1 MKYHLFIKLFLIQA
15 IISSPVDANSI
26 KLGLGSCLDQDFP
39 QPIWNSIEKENL
51 NYFIFLGDNVYGDS
65 PDGSLDRLKSAYQN
79 QKSLLPAFLDD
90 INILSIWDDHDYG
103 LNDGGRDYIFKKE
116 SQKMFLNFWEI
127 PKDDIR
133 SKQEGIYF
141 SEDKTF
147 FDKKFKFI
155 FLDTRYFRSELLGL
169 KGKYAKNESPNST
182 MLGINQWEW
191 LEKELDEYFDFL
203 IIFSSI
209 QIIPQDHGFEKW
221 SNFPNE
227 RIKFF
232 SMIDKYINK
241 TLLVSGDRHRG
252 GIYKKNGFFE
262 ITASSLNKPG
272 SLFFE
277 TDKYLLGK
285 TYRQE
290 NYGVIEISK
299 NNIDVILKD
308 KAGKILNSIVL
319 EY

>member
-15 IISSPVDANSI
+15 IISSPIEADLIN
-26 KLGLGSCLDQDFP
+26 LGLGSCLDQDFP

-127 PKDDIR
+127 PEDDIR

-191 LEKELDEYFDFL
+191 LEKELDGYFDFL

>member
-15 IISSPVDANSI
+15 IISSPVEANSI

-65 PDGSLDRLKSAYQN
+65 PDGKLDKLKYAYKKQE
-79 QKSLLPAFLDD
+79 SLLPNFLND
-90 INILSIWDDHDYG
+90 INVLSIWDDHDYG
-103 LNDGGRDYIFKKE
+103 LNDGGRSYSFKKE
-116 SQKMFLNFWEI
+116 SQKMFLDFWEI
-127 PKDDIR
+127 PSDDMR
-133 SKQEGIYF
+133 SSREGIYF
-141 SEDKTF
+141 SQSKNF
-147 FDKKFKFI
+147 FNKKFKLI
-155 FLDTRYFRSELLGL
+155 FLDTRYFRSPLLGP
-169 KGKYAKNESPNST
+169 KGKYLKNKST
-182 MLGINQWEW
+182 DSTILGINQWDW

-209 QIIPQDHGFEKW
+209 QIIPEDHGFEKW
-221 SNFPNE
+221 GNFPND
-227 RIKFF
+227 RNKFF
-232 SMIDKYINK
+232 SLLEKNVNK
-241 TLLVSGDRHRG
+241 TLLVSGDRHLG
-252 GIYKKNGFFE
+252 GIYKKDGFIE

-290 NYGVIEISK
+290 NYGIIEIFESSIELKLK
-299 NNIDVILKD
+299 NKL
-308 KAGKILNSIVL
+308 GKTLNSLNIK
-319 EY
+319 Y

>member
-15 IISSPVDANSI
+15 IISSPIEADLI

-127 PKDDIR
+127 PEDDIR

-191 LEKELDEYFDFL
+191 LEKELDGYFDFL

-252 GIYKKNGFFE
+252 GIYKKNGFLE

-308 KAGKILNSIVL
+308 KAGKILNSTVL
-319 EY
+319 DY

>member
-1 MKYHLFIKLFLIQA
+1 MKYHLFIKLFLIHA
-15 IISSPVDANSI
+15 IISSPIEADLI

-191 LEKELDEYFDFL
+191 LEKELDGYFDFL

>member
-1 MKYHLFIKLFLIQA
+1 LKYHLFIKLFLIQA

-65 PDGSLDRLKSAYQN
+65 PDGKLDKLKYAYKKQE
-79 QKSLLPAFLDD
+79 SLLPNFLND
-90 INILSIWDDHDYG
+90 INVLSIWDDHDYG
-103 LNDGGRDYIFKKE
+103 LNDGGGSYSLKKE
-116 SQKMFLNFWEI
+116 SQKMFLDFWEI
-127 PKDDIR
+127 PSDDMR
-133 SKQEGIYF
+133 SSREGIYF
-141 SEDKTF
+141 SQNKTF
-147 FDKKFKFI
+147 FNKKFKLI
-155 FLDTRYFRSELLGL
+155 FLDTRYFRSPLVGP
-169 KGKYAKNESPNST
+169 KGKYLKNKST
-182 MLGINQWEW
+182 DSTILGINQWDW

-209 QIIPQDHGFEKW
+209 QIIPEDHGFEKW
-221 SNFPNE
+221 GNFPND
-227 RIKFF
+227 RNKFF
-232 SMIDKYINK
+232 SLLEKNVNK
-241 TLLVSGDRHRG
+241 TVLVSGDRHLG
-252 GIYKKNGFFE
+252 GIYKKDGFIE

-290 NYGVIEISK
+290 NYGIIEIFESSIELKLK
-299 NNIDVILKD
+299 NKL
-308 KAGKILNSIVL
+308 GKTLNSLSIK
-319 EY
+319 Y

>member
-15 IISSPVDANSI
+15 IISSPIEADLI

-116 SQKMFLNFWEI
+116 SQKMFLDFWEI
-127 PKDDIR
+127 PEDDNR

-191 LEKELDEYFDFL
+191 LEKELDGYFDFL

>member
-15 IISSPVDANSI
+15 IISSPIEADLI

-127 PKDDIR
+127 PEDDIR

>member
-1 MKYHLFIKLFLIQA
+1 LKYHLFIKLFLIQA
-15 IISSPVDANSI
+15 IISSPIEADLI

-127 PKDDIR
+127 PEDDIR

-191 LEKELDEYFDFL
+191 LEKELDGYFDFL

>member
-15 IISSPVDANSI
+15 IISSPIEADLI

-127 PKDDIR
+127 PEDDIR

-155 FLDTRYFRSELLGL
+155 FLDTRYFRSELLGP
-169 KGKYAKNESPNST
+169 KGKYAKNESLNST

-191 LEKELDEYFDFL
+191 LEKELDGYFDFL

>member
-15 IISSPVDANSI
+15 IISSPIEADLI

-127 PKDDIR
+127 PEDDIR

-252 GIYKKNGFFE
+252 GIYKKNGFLE

>member
-1 MKYHLFIKLFLIQA
+1 MKYHLFIKLFLIHA
-15 IISSPVDANSI
+15 IISSPIEADLI

-127 PKDDIR
+127 PEDDIR

>member
-1 MKYHLFIKLFLIQA
+1 LKYHLFIKLFLIQA
-15 IISSPVDANSI
+15 IISSPIEADLI

-127 PKDDIR
+127 PEDDIR

>member
-127 PKDDIR
+127 PEDDIR

>member
-15 IISSPVDANSI
+15 IISSPVEANSI

-65 PDGSLDRLKSAYQN
+65 PDGKLDKLKYAYKKQE
-79 QKSLLPAFLDD
+79 SLLPNFLND
-90 INILSIWDDHDYG
+90 INVLSIWDDHDYG
-103 LNDGGRDYIFKKE
+103 LNDGGGSYSLKKE
-116 SQKMFLNFWEI
+116 SQKMFLDFWEI
-127 PKDDIR
+127 PSDDMR
-133 SKQEGIYF
+133 SSREGIYF
-141 SEDKTF
+141 SQNKTF
-147 FDKKFKFI
+147 FNKKFKLI
-155 FLDTRYFRSELLGL
+155 FLDTRYFRSPLVGP
-169 KGKYAKNESPNST
+169 KGKYLKNIST
-182 MLGINQWEW
+182 DSTILGINQWDW

-209 QIIPQDHGFEKW
+209 QIIPEDHGFEKW
-221 SNFPNE
+221 GNFPND
-227 RIKFF
+227 RNKFF
-232 SMIDKYINK
+232 SLLEKNVNK
-241 TLLVSGDRHRG
+241 TVLVSGDRHLG
-252 GIYKKNGFFE
+252 GIYKKDGFIE

-290 NYGVIEISK
+290 NYGIIEIFESSIELKLK
-299 NNIDVILKD
+299 NKL
-308 KAGKILNSIVL
+308 GKTLNSLSIK
-319 EY
+319 Y

>member
-15 IISSPVDANSI
+15 IILSPVEANSI

-65 PDGSLDRLKSAYQN
+65 PDGKLDKLKYAYKKQE
-79 QKSLLPAFLDD
+79 SLLPNFLND
-90 INILSIWDDHDYG
+90 INVLSIWDDHDYG
-103 LNDGGRDYIFKKE
+103 LNDGGGSYSLKKE
-116 SQKMFLNFWEI
+116 SQKMFLDFWEI
-127 PKDDIR
+127 PNNDMR
-133 SKQEGIYF
+133 SSREGIYF
-141 SEDKTF
+141 SQNKTF
-147 FDKKFKFI
+147 FNKKFKLI
-155 FLDTRYFRSELLGL
+155 FLDTRYFRSPLVGP
-169 KGKYAKNESPNST
+169 KGKYLKNIST
-182 MLGINQWEW
+182 DSTILGINQWDW

-209 QIIPQDHGFEKW
+209 QIIPEDHGFEKW
-221 SNFPNE
+221 GNFPND
-227 RIKFF
+227 RNKFF
-232 SMIDKYINK
+232 SLLEKNVNK
-241 TLLVSGDRHRG
+241 TLFVSGDRHLG
-252 GIYKKNGFFE
+252 GIYKKDGFIE

-290 NYGVIEISK
+290 NYGVIEIFDS
-299 NNIDVILKD
+299 NIDLKL
-308 KAGKILNSIVL
+308 KNKLGRTLNSLSIN
-319 EY
+319 Y

>member
-1 MKYHLFIKLFLIQA
+1 MKYHLFIKLFLIHA
-15 IISSPVDANSI
+15 IISSPIEADLI

-127 PKDDIR
+127 PEDDIR

-191 LEKELDEYFDFL
+191 LEKELDGYFDFL

>member
-1 MKYHLFIKLFLIQA
+1 MKYHLFIKLFLIHA
-15 IISSPVDANSI
+15 IISSPIEADLI

-127 PKDDIR
+127 PEDDIR

-155 FLDTRYFRSELLGL
+155 FLDTRYFRSELLGP
-169 KGKYAKNESPNST
+169 KGKYAKNESLNST

-191 LEKELDEYFDFL
+191 LEKELDGYFDFL

>member
-15 IISSPVDANSI
+15 IISSPIEADLI

-127 PKDDIR
+127 PEDDTR

-191 LEKELDEYFDFL
+191 LEKELDGYFDFL

-252 GIYKKNGFFE
+252 GIYKKNGFLE

>member
-15 IISSPVDANSI
+15 IISSPIEADLI

-127 PKDDIR
+127 PEDDIR

-191 LEKELDEYFDFL
+191 LEKELDGYFDFL

-252 GIYKKNGFFE
+252 GIYKKNGFLE

>member
-65 PDGSLDRLKSAYQN
+65 PDGKLDKLKYAYKKQE
-79 QKSLLPAFLDD
+79 SLLPNFLND
-90 INILSIWDDHDYG
+90 INVLSIWDDHDYG
-103 LNDGGRDYIFKKE
+103 LNDGGGSYSLKKE
-116 SQKMFLNFWEI
+116 SQKMFLDFWEI
-127 PKDDIR
+127 PSDDMR
-133 SKQEGIYF
+133 SSREGIYF
-141 SEDKTF
+141 SQNKTF
-147 FDKKFKFI
+147 FNKKFKLI
-155 FLDTRYFRSELLGL
+155 FLDTRYFRSPLVGP
-169 KGKYAKNESPNST
+169 KGKYLKNKST
-182 MLGINQWEW
+182 DSTILGINQWDW

-209 QIIPQDHGFEKW
+209 QIIPEDHGFEKW
-221 SNFPNE
+221 GNFPND
-227 RIKFF
+227 RNKFF
-232 SMIDKYINK
+232 SLLEKNVNK
-241 TLLVSGDRHRG
+241 TVLVSGDRHLG
-252 GIYKKNGFFE
+252 GIYKKDGFIE

-290 NYGVIEISK
+290 NYGIIEIFESSIELKLK
-299 NNIDVILKD
+299 NKL
-308 KAGKILNSIVL
+308 GKTLNSLSIK
-319 EY
+319 Y

>member
-1 MKYHLFIKLFLIQA
+1 MKYHLFLKLFLIQA
-15 IISSPVDANSI
+15 IISSPIEADLI

-90 INILSIWDDHDYG
+90 INILSIWDDDDYG

-127 PKDDIR
+127 PEDDIR

-191 LEKELDEYFDFL
+191 LEKELDGYFDFL

>member
-15 IISSPVDANSI
+15 IISSPIEADLI

-127 PKDDIR
+127 PEDDIR

-191 LEKELDEYFDFL
+191 LEKELDGHFDFL

-209 QIIPQDHGFEKW
+209 QIIAQDHGFEKW

-252 GIYKKNGFFE
+252 GIYKKNGFLE

>member
-1 MKYHLFIKLFLIQA
+1 LKYHLFIKLFLIQA
-15 IISSPVDANSI
+15 IISSPIEADLI

-127 PKDDIR
+127 PEDDIR

-155 FLDTRYFRSELLGL
+155 FLDTRYFRSELLGP
-169 KGKYAKNESPNST
+169 KGKYAKNESLNST

-191 LEKELDEYFDFL
+191 LEKELDGYFDFL

>member
-1 MKYHLFIKLFLIQA
+1 
-15 IISSPVDANSI
+15 
-26 KLGLGSCLDQDFP
+26 
-39 QPIWNSIEKENL
+39 
-51 NYFIFLGDNVYGDS
+51 
-65 PDGSLDRLKSAYQN
+65 
-79 QKSLLPAFLDD
+79 
-90 INILSIWDDHDYG
+90 

-127 PKDDIR
+127 PEDDIR

>member
-1 MKYHLFIKLFLIQA
+1 MKNSFLIKIFFILA
-15 IISSPVDANSI
+15 FISNIVQANSI

-65 PDGSLDRLKSAYQN
+65 PDGSLHRLKSAYQN
-79 QKSLLPAFLDD
+79 QKSLLPAFLND

-116 SQKMFLNFWEI
+116 SQKMFLDFWEI
-127 PKDDIR
+127 PEDDNR

-141 SEDKTF
+141 SKDKIF

-155 FLDTRYFRSELLGL
+155 FLDTRYFRSELLGP
-169 KGKYAKNESPNST
+169 KGKYAKNESPDST
-182 MLGINQWEW
+182 MLGINQWKW
-191 LEKELDEYFDFL
+191 LEKELAGYFDFL

-308 KAGKILNSIVL
+308 KKGKTLNSIVL

>member
-15 IISSPVDANSI
+15 IISSPIEADLI

-191 LEKELDEYFDFL
+191 LEKELDGYFDFL